1 MIMVGV
7 VVIGAYTL
15 ATLGT
20 TASVPANII
29 PFLLLMM
36 CLFTAAHLTMRRL
49 APRADGTLLPVAI
62 LLNGIGYVFI
72 ARIDADL
79 AAPQATWSAFAVIA
93 FFVTLLVI
101 NSARDLQRY
110 RYSLAFVGLILLI
123 APAFFGTEINGA
135 KNWLQFGPLSF
146 QPSEVAKICLA
157 VFFAAYVIEKKE
169 LLASATRRF
178 GPVLLPDLKHFIPLL
193 GCWAIAIAVVAF
205 ENDLGTAL
213 LVFCL
218 LITVLYVGTGRAI
231 YLILGGLLVI
241 AGGLLAFTQFGHVQT
256 RVSIWLD
263 PFADADGRGFQ
274 LVQSLFAMSSG
285 GITGSGLGL
294 GEPTKIPIVYADFIF
309 AAISEELGLLGGT
322 AIITS
327 FLLFVG
333 IGLRIAMRANN
344 QFEKLLATALTAI
357 IGLQSFIIIAG
368 VIRVIPLTG
377 ITLPWVSYGGSSLIT
392 NYVLLALLLRISNTQ
407 QKEEDELRE
416 QQAVA
421 A

>member
-1 MIMVGV
+1 MILVSV
-7 VVIGAYTL
+7 VVAGAYTL
-15 ATLGT
+15 ATLGV
-20 TASVPANII
+20 TASVPADII
-29 PFLLLMM
+29 PFLVLIILL
-36 CLFTAAHLTMRRL
+36 FAAAHVTMRRL

-72 ARIDADL
+72 ARLDADK
-79 AAPQATWSAFAVIA
+79 AAPQATWSALAVIA
-93 FFVTLLVI
+93 FFATLYFLRSV
-101 NSARDLQRY
+101 RDLQKY
-110 RYSLAFVGLILLI
+110 RYSLAFIGLILLI
-123 APAFFGTEINGA
+123 APAFLGTEINGA
-135 KNWLQFGPLSF
+135 KNWLQLGPFSF

-157 VFFAAYVIEKKE
+157 VFFTSYVIEKRE
-169 LLASATRRF
+169 LLATATRKL
-178 GPVLLPDLKHFIPLL
+178 GPLMVPDLKHFIPLL
-193 GCWAIAIAVVAF
+193 GCWLIAISVVAF

-231 YLILGGLLVI
+231 YLILGGILVFV
-241 AGGLLAFTQFGHVQT
+241 GGLLAFTQFGHVQT
-256 RVSIWLD
+256 RVNIWLH
-263 PFADADGRGFQ
+263 PFADADGRGYQ
-274 LVQSLFAMSSG
+274 LVQSLFAMASG

-309 AAISEELGLLGGT
+309 AAISEELCLLGGT
-322 AIITS
+322 VILTS
-327 FLLFVG
+327 YVLFVG

-344 QFEKLLATALTAI
+344 QFEKLLAAGLTAI

-392 NYVLLALLLRISNTQ
+392 NYVLLALLLRISDSE

-416 QQAVA
+416 REVVA